1 MVPGR
6 RSSSSKSTTATTT
19 RPSDSLRLL
28 FAAALLAILGSV
40 RGEAENLRPEA
51 DLTSNC
57 FGFPARNFVKN
68 VNSVS
73 ALHGQSPFLLR
84 EPGEAAIDFT
94 LHDTRGQAWNL
105 REHLEGEGGK
115 PVVLIWG
122 MYTCPAY
129 QGMGTDAPWD
139 KCGYRDEFDLV
150 ESHKDRVTFVH
161 LYGVEP
167 HPMLPGTNF
176 DSGGV
181 VVNYWSTVAQP
192 KTYEQRLAMVER
204 IEGLTHPEQVILPD
218 YLPGNPYSDL
228 IQPVWCSYALGA
240 RPSIVISTDG
250 TIWFQQTWLQTQDL
264 AHHLDM
270 LLKHLSPGSAGG
282 SRVDESTVSGGG
294 GPAVEEGQR
303 KEHGGGQS

>member
-1 MVPGR
+1 MTGNMVPGR

-150 ESHKDRVTFVH
+150 SFFFQRFLFNFSFCRSTSPTLFYKNISVFIKNISRTSAVSSLFIINLLLISH
-161 LYGVEP
+161 
-167 HPMLPGTNF
+167 
-176 DSGGV
+176 
-181 VVNYWSTVAQP
+181 
-192 KTYEQRLAMVER
+192 
-204 IEGLTHPEQVILPD
+204 
-218 YLPGNPYSDL
+218 
-228 IQPVWCSYALGA
+228 
-240 RPSIVISTDG
+240 
-250 TIWFQQTWLQTQDL
+250 
-264 AHHLDM
+264 
-270 LLKHLSPGSAGG
+270 
-282 SRVDESTVSGGG
+282 
-294 GPAVEEGQR
+294 
-303 KEHGGGQS
+303 